1 MLEAHPI
8 FQDHFSDRAERYAR
22 YRPVYPPPFFRWL
35 ASLVVRRDT
44 AWDCATGNGQAAVG
58 LAAFFDRVMA
68 TDASEEQIRYAQ
80 LHDRVRY
87 RVAPAE
93 SCGLPD
99 RSVDLVSVA
108 AGIHWFDFDAFYCE
122 VHRVTRPGAVL
133 AAYAYD
139 LFEAGPDIDRII
151 AHFYTKVVGPYW
163 PKQRAWVEERY
174 RTLPFPFQEL
184 AAPEL
189 TMQHDWTLER
199 LIGYLGTWSSVRK
212 YREATGTD
220 PVEIVRADL
229 ALAWGTAPT
238 RRLVWPLFMR
248 VGYVHPDNEVKH
260 VI

>member
-1 MLEAHPI
+1 MSGVQNT
-8 FQDHFSDRAERYAR
+8 FQDHFSDQAERYAR
-22 YRPVYPPPFFRWL
+22 YRPVYPAPFFRWL
-35 ASLVVRRDT
+35 ASLVERRDT

-58 LAAFFDRVMA
+58 LGAFFERVMA
-68 TDASEEQIRYAQ
+68 TDASEEQIRHAQ
-80 LHDRVRY
+80 LHERVRY

-108 AGIHWFDFDAFYCE
+108 AGIHWFDFDAFYRE
-122 VHRVTRPGAVL
+122 VRRVTRPRAVL

-139 LFEAGPDIDRII
+139 LFQAGPDIDRII

-174 RTLPFPFQEL
+174 RNLPFPFHEL
-184 AAPEL
+184 SVPEC
-189 TMQHDWTLER
+189 TIEHDWTLDR

-212 YREATGTD
+212 CRDATGAD
-220 PVEIVRADL
+220 PVETIRAEL
-229 ALAWGTAPT
+229 THAWGPAPT

-248 VGYVHPDNEVKH
+248 VGRVDPNGKTR
-260 VI
+260 